1 MHLKYRLWKNAM
13 TTGIETTVER
23 GTAREEVGD
32 EQKPGFIRELETGR
46 TCINDNKEPIRMWRQ
61 SCSCLLGF

>member
-1 MHLKYRLWKNAM
+1 M
-13 TTGIETTVER
+13 TTGNETTVER
-23 GTAREEVGD
+23 GTAREEVSD